1 MLYIMSKMV
10 KIGQNSRSQ
19 QHQRDNTGSCA
30 SLPVQTGNDSACDAS
45 NWLHWLPGQK
55 PSMTMFVLDT
65 VQPRSLK
72 LRIKITPLCF
82 YAIIPVMMTLTSY
95 QGHRNVWGGH
105 SVFSVLN
112 VSWLSEC
119 LVFSISFGNNLLLS
133 LRVCSVSNVAWQRY
147 L

>member
-30 SLPVQTGNDSACDAS
+30 SLPVQTGNDCM
-45 NWLHWLPGQK
+45 WC
-55 PSMTMFVLDT
+55 
-65 VQPRSLK
+65 
-72 LRIKITPLCF
+72 IK
-82 YAIIPVMMTLTSY
+82 LTSLTAWTETFNDDVCVGY
-95 QGHRNVWGGH
+95 CSAKISETPHQDNSVVLLRNHTGYDDLDQLSRSQERLGGH